1 MTKEQLEKTSIENLQ
16 LSQRC
21 YNALYRKGY
30 RVVGDLAGKTPEQ
43 LQYIRNIGSKTF
55 TELDQK
61 LKSLSFKVNEKGV
74 YEIDTDK
81 LIQEN
86 LKDLTDE
93 TYMEKLSVI
102 LSELVSNA
110 QEIETIDKQILALQ
124 QQKVERE
131 CRNTNLVNSI
141 NTIYKTLEENTRN
154 DRKIIEDNKTK
165 KYIIK

>member
-124 QQKVERE
+124 QQKVE
-131 CRNTNLVNSI
+131 
-141 NTIYKTLEENTRN
+141 TLEKNTRN
-154 DRKIIEDNKTK
+154 YRKIIEDNKTK